1 MGRKAT
7 WLETRCNHR
16 TNLDNFFGR
25 VIFFRARSGTYK
37 TRVHNQIAHSIEKLK
52 KMVFISDYLNRTC
65 GVQL

>member
-25 VIFFRARSGTYK
+25 VIFFRAQSGTYK
-37 TRVHNQIAHSIEKLK
+37 TRVHSQIAHSIEK
-52 KMVFISDYLNRTC
+52 
-65 GVQL
+65 